1 MKFDIQVSLLLE
13 FHISSRIHLF
23 YDLEGKK
30 NNWYFIVESIKS
42 NTGKRGNGEINPS
55 ILSPSCSYSKITEVI
70 LSTLPLNEFSLNWY
84 NF

>member
-30 NNWYFIVESIKS
+30 NNWYFIVERYQI
-42 NTGKRGNGEINPS
+42 
-55 ILSPSCSYSKITEVI
+55 
-70 LSTLPLNEFSLNWY
+70 
-84 NF
+84 